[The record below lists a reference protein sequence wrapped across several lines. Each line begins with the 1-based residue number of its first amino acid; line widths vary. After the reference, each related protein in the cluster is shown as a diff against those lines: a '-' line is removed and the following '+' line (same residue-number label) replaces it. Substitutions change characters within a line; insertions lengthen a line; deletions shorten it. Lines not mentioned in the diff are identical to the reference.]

1 MTKQE
6 FLNAEAKTGAD
17 QVAKCV
23 LQSHSPTAI
32 KQLKRDLATLN
43 KALYTDAWKK
53 LPLTDVVA
61 GVERAI
67 FYALD

>member
-6 FLNAEAKTGAD
+6 FLNTEAKTAGD

-23 LQSHSPTAI
+23 LQSHSATAI

-43 KALYTDAWKK
+43 KALYTDAWKQ
-53 LPLTDVVA
+53 LPLKDIVA
-61 GVERAI
+61 GVERAL